1 MKGVGFMVGRLS
13 GKGKLLTITV
23 SDWKNWEV
31 PALFASPYHNIL
43 IHAKMSEYKLKIIW
57 MLLSLVTCHVR
68 IHNYTRILSKK
79 CRVPVAVHQIR
90 PLQLVH

>member
-43 IHAKMSEYKLKIIW
+43 IHAKMSRVQTE
-57 MLLSLVTCHVR
+57 
-68 IHNYTRILSKK
+68 NYMDVVVISD
-79 CRVPVAVHQIR
+79 VPRSHS
-90 PLQLVH
+90 